1 MFGEIFEKLIFKSLF
16 EYLDEQKLLSER
28 QSGFRPNDSCT
39 NQLLSIAHDL
49 YTAFSADPTLDV
61 RGGFLDISKAFDKV
75 WHEGLI
81 FKLRQVDI
89 SCEGLA
95 LINSFLNN
103 RFQCVM
109 LKDSHHTS
117 YQ

>member
-1 MFGEIFEKLIFKSLF
+1 M
-16 EYLDEQKLLSER
+16 
-28 QSGFRPNDSCT
+28 
-39 NQLLSIAHDL
+39 
-49 YTAFSADPTLDV
+49 
-61 RGGFLDISKAFDKV
+61 SKAFDKV

-89 SCEGLA
+89 SGEGVA

-109 LKDSHHTS
+109 LNGQSS
-117 YQ
+117 Y